1 MDQLTE
7 LYRNKVLDLQKKI
20 ALLENQ
26 LSLMEDDRVSRG
38 KDVIAAQTQEAQR
51 IGMGI
56 PSKEAQEKEAK
67 KREEFDKDIRKQSM
81 LVAAEQEKITG
92 KYDREDPSV
101 KQQALLRVLMDKPEL
116 SDLVPEQEYVKL
128 TGSLT
133 SPLVLTKGKTG
144 RIEHQG
150 FLPDMEDV
158 EARQSMLQGPT
169 PEGGNV
175 ADYMKVVTPAHKAF
189 KDQSE
194 WQKFVTKTAEAAKD
208 PESIKTALG
217 MAIPFGV
224 ARKAGQLALTPV
236 VKSLEAAAAKA
247 GAGTAA
253 KTAATVAATAAKAAP
268 DVALLG
274 YGGYEV
280 GKGIAAEREA
290 AEKGQKVT
298 TWQETIGKLVPGL
311 VYGAPG
317 FAVGQGAFGTVGAA
331 GRVRGTFSGRPAGAP
346 EPEVSP
352 KPTKAPAVEAKP
364 EVSPKPAK
372 TSGAILTLA
381 DIKDMV
387 TDPLAYIRRSAEARR
402 LSQPKPEVGAEFG
415 KPPQWRPDRAPT
427 AEQDIPLTATVKPRV
442 RVGKGMFGEP
452 KIELVDYPIPGE
464 VSPPPSVSVGT
475 SPKPSAAPSP
485 AKAVG
490 VAATLPAVEAGVRA
504 PLPAEIPSVPAMVA
518 RMTGE
523 AAPEPTITTAKPAV
537 EVPAAPSRSPAKPA
551 TPAPRG
557 GGLPT
562 APVTTPSAPSAV
574 APSTAP
580 ETKGQ
585 EKAPEPTATKAKEE
599 TKAEQEARVPA
610 TKDETTIKATDQI
623 PAKVP
628 EQIPSQVTD
637 TTVTQAAAVAAA
649 AAAGGPPNVP
659 PKVVPSPPKP
669 PSPQRT
675 PPKKPGRGN
684 IPFFDTGREGGGAMK
699 GPEGQVAR
707 LDLGLAAD
715 ALGKYSKYYRIA

>member
-7 LYRNKVLDLQKKI
+7 LYRNRALDLQKKI

-38 KDVIAAQTQEAQR
+38 KDVIAAQTKEAQR

-56 PSKEAQEKEAK
+56 PSKEAQEEEAK
-67 KREEFDKDIRKQSM
+67 KQEEFDKEIRKQSM

-92 KYDREDPSV
+92 KYDRDDPSV

-224 ARKAGQLALTPV
+224 ARKAGQLVLTPV

-280 GKGIAAEREA
+280 GKGIAAEKEA
-290 AEKGQKVT
+290 AEKGQKAT
-298 TWQETIGKLVPGL
+298 TWQETVGKLVPGL

-317 FAVGQGAFGTVGAA
+317 FAAGQGAFGTVGAA
-331 GRVRGTFSGRPAGAP
+331 GRVRGTFSGRPVGAP

-364 EVSPKPAK
+364 EASPKPAK

-387 TDPLAYIRRSAEARR
+387 TDPVGYIRRAAEARR
-402 LSQPKPEVGAEFG
+402 LSQPKPEIGAEFV
-415 KPPQWRPDRAPT
+415 KPKERSSFEELEVLQFAP
-427 AEQDIPLTATVKPRV
+427 EIDLTSTVKPRV
-442 RVGKGMFGEP
+442 LVGKGMFGEP
-452 KIELVDYPIPGE
+452 KIELVDYPMPGE

-485 AKAVG
+485 AKVAG

-504 PLPAEIPSVPAMVA
+504 PVPAEVPSVPAIVA

-523 AAPEPTITTAKPAV
+523 AAPEPVITTAKPAV
-537 EVPAAPSRSPAKPA
+537 EVPAAPSRAPAKPA

-562 APVTTPSAPSAV
+562 APVATPSAPAAV

-580 ETKGQ
+580 TP
-585 EKAPEPTATKAKEE
+585 APTEAPAPAPSPGPT
-599 TKAEQEARVPA
+599 P
-610 TKDETTIKATDQI
+610 TI
-623 PAKVP
+623 
-628 EQIPSQVTD
+628 
-637 TTVTQAAAVAAA
+637 
-649 AAAGGPPNVP
+649 PPVRP
-659 PKVVPSPPKP
+659 IKPTPPKP
-669 PSPQRT
+669 KRT
-675 PPKKPGRGN
+675 PPNRPPLPPP

-699 GPEGQVAR
+699 SPQGQVAR

>member
-7 LYRNKVLDLQKKI
+7 LYRNKALDLQKKI

-56 PSKEAQEKEAK
+56 PSKEAQEEEAK
-67 KREEFDKDIRKQSM
+67 KREEFDKEIRKQSM

-194 WQKFVTKTAEAAKD
+194 WQKFVTKTTEAATD

-217 MAIPFGV
+217 MAIPFGM
-224 ARKAGQLALTPV
+224 ARKAGQLVLSPV

-247 GAGTAA
+247 GAGAAA

-280 GKGIAAEREA
+280 GKGIAAEKEA
-290 AEKGQKVT
+290 AEKGQKAT
-298 TWQETIGKLVPGL
+298 TWQETVGKLVPGL

-317 FAVGQGAFGTVGAA
+317 FAAGQGAFGTVGAA
-331 GRVRGTFSGRPAGAP
+331 GRVRGTFSGRPVGAP

-364 EVSPKPAK
+364 EASPKPAK

-387 TDPLAYIRRSAEARR
+387 TDPVGYIRRAAEARR
-402 LSQPKPEVGAEFG
+402 LSQPKPEIGAEFV
-415 KPPQWRPDRAPT
+415 KPKQEPFTPEIDL
-427 AEQDIPLTATVKPRV
+427 ESTVKPRV
-442 RVGKGMFGEP
+442 RIGKGIFGEP
-452 KIELVDYPIPGE
+452 KIELVDYPMPSE

-485 AKAVG
+485 AKVAG

-504 PLPAEIPSVPAMVA
+504 PVPAEVPSVPAIVS
-518 RMTGE
+518 RITGE
-523 AAPEPTITTAKPAV
+523 AAPEPVITTTKPAV
-537 EVPAAPSRSPAKPA
+537 EVPAAPSRAPAKPA

-562 APVTTPSAPSAV
+562 APVATPSAPATV

-580 ETKGQ
+580 ETKGE

-610 TKDETTIKATDQI
+610 TKDETTIKATEQI
-623 PAKVP
+623 PAQVP
-628 EQIPSQVTD
+628 EQIPAQVTD
-637 TTVTQAAAVAAA
+637 TTVTQTVAVAAA

-699 GPEGQVAR
+699 GPQGQVAR